1 MYWLHRGKSDDYKKP
16 RDLSLAKV
24 STASSDYSSDRV
36 QLGGTNQ
43 AARPLPFRQRL
54 RTS

>member
-24 STASSDYSSDRV
+24 STASSIVITVVIVYS
-36 QLGGTNQ
+36 
-43 AARPLPFRQRL
+43 
-54 RTS
+54 